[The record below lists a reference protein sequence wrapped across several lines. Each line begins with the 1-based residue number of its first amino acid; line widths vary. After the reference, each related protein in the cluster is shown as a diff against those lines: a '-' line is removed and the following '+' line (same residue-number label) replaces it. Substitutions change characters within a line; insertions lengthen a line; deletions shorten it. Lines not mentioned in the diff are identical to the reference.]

1 LSSPI
6 SKQTALVVASLAS
19 FLTPFMSSSIN
30 IALPAT
36 GKEFSMSAVLL
47 GWVPASYL
55 LSSSIFL
62 IPFGRIADI
71 TGRRRVFLGGITLHT
86 CSSLL
91 CGLSPSLG
99 LLIGAWVL
107 QGISAAMMA
116 GTGIAILTSLFP
128 AGERGRVLGINTA
141 SVYVGLSLGPFIGGI
156 LTQQLGWRSIFLAN
170 VPLGGLMIILVV
182 MKMRGEWTESR
193 GARFDVTGSCIYA
206 IALLALMYGF
216 SLLPDVTGAVLAAC
230 GLVLLLVFVL
240 WELHAE
246 SPVLDINLFRRN
258 RVFAFSNLAAF
269 INYSATFAVSFLLG
283 LYLMYIRGL
292 NPQQAGLVLLAQP
305 VVMAAGSPFAGK
317 LSDRIDPRIVSSAGM
332 GVIVC
337 GLLFFV
343 FLSAA
348 TPFPLIIAA
357 LGFLGFGFALFSS
370 PNTNAVMGS
379 VERTVYGVAAGTLA
393 TMRMTGQTVSL
404 GITMLVF
411 AMFIGRVQM
420 LPSYYPQL
428 LHSVHV
434 AFGIFSVL
442 CVAGVF
448 SSLARGRTRE

>member
-1 LSSPI
+1 
-6 SKQTALVVASLAS
+6 
-19 FLTPFMSSSIN
+19 
-30 IALPAT
+30 
-36 GKEFSMSAVLL
+36 
-47 GWVPASYL
+47 
-55 LSSSIFL
+55 
-62 IPFGRIADI
+62 
-71 TGRRRVFLGGITLHT
+71 VFLAGITLHT

-91 CGLSPSLG
+91 CGVSPSLG
-99 LLIGAWVL
+99 LLIGARVL

-206 IALLALMYGF
+206 VALLALMYGF
-216 SLLPDVTGAVLAAC
+216 SLLPDVTGAVLAVC
-230 GLVLLLVFVL
+230 GLLLLLVFVL

-348 TPFPLIIAA
+348 TPFPLIVAA

-379 VERTVYGVAAGTLA
+379 VERTVYGVAAATLA

-448 SSLARGRTRE
+448 SSLARGRTGE